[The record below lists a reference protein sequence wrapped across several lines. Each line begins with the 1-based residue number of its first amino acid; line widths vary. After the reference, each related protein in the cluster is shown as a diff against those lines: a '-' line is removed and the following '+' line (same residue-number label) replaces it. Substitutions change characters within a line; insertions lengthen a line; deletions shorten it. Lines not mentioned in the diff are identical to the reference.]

1 MAERLNLTVDDGIGA
16 MLERLAGGERQ
27 RGRHLSDLI
36 RGVAE
41 SSVANTVGID
51 VMTLQFS
58 VRGLAGQVQA
68 NDGRL
73 ARVEAQ
79 LSALIAKAATN
90 GE

>member
-16 MLERLAGGERQ
+16 MLERLAGSERQ
-27 RGRHLSDLI
+27 RGRYISDLV

-79 LSALIAKAATN
+79 LSALIAKAAT
-90 GE
+90 E

>member
-1 MAERLNLTVDDGIGA
+1 MAERLNLTVDDGVGEL
-16 MLERLAGGERQ
+16 LERLSGGERQ
-27 RGRHLSDLI
+27 RGRYLSDLV
-36 RGVAE
+36 RGVSE
-41 SSVANTVGID
+41 SSVANMVGID

-79 LSALIAKAATN
+79 LAALIAQSPQQ
-90 GE
+90 

>member
-1 MAERLNLTVDDGIGA
+1 MAERLNLSVDDGIGA

-27 RGRHLSDLI
+27 RGRYLSDLI

-51 VMTLQFS
+51 VMTLQFAT
-58 VRGLAGQVQA
+58 RGLAGQVQA
-68 NDGRL
+68 NEGRL

-79 LSALIAKAATN
+79 LSALIAA
-90 GE
+90 GQ

>member
-1 MAERLNLTVDDGIGA
+1 MAERLNLTVDDGVGEL
-16 MLERLAGGERQ
+16 LERLSGGERQ
-27 RGRHLSDLI
+27 RGRCLSDLV
-36 RGVAE
+36 RGVSE
-41 SSVANTVGID
+41 SSVANMVGID

-79 LSALIAKAATN
+79 LAALIAQSPQQ
-90 GE
+90 